1 MSHPAAHETI
11 VERQSDEGEGGFLD
25 EIWVEDANLG
35 GFLGHPSGHRFPEA
49 IRGTL

>member
-1 MSHPAAHETI
+1 MSHPAAHETV
-11 VERQSDEGEGGFLD
+11 VERQSDEGEGSFLD

-35 GFLGHPSGHRFPEA
+35 GFLGHPSSHRFPEA